1 HQLVEYK
8 RILGREVDLIDIQ
21 QLASSSAP

>member
-1 HQLVEYK
+1 YK

-21 QLASSSAP
+21 ELTSSSAP